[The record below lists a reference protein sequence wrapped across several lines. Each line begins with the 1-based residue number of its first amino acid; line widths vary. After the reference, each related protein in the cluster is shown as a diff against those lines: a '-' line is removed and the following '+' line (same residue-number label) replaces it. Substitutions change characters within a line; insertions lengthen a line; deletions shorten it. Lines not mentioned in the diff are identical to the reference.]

1 MREPLEN
8 KEANLVVL
16 ARAGDRQALEALVER
31 YYAAL
36 RALLLRYG
44 GVRPDEVEDVVQET
58 FLRALAALHRYQDK
72 GHFRTWLYRIAVN
85 LARDKRKREGRVV
98 TGVDVAALAD
108 VPDFGSDPALT
119 TLGRLEREALAA
131 ALDRLPETQ
140 REALVLRFYADLPL
154 EDVARVVGCPEGTV
168 KSRIHYALRKLRGL
182 LAVECR
188 GAGRTAEGAAP
199 GHDSG
204 RMAPEREEDGS
215 HGR

>member
-1 MREPLEN
+1 MREPVEN
-8 KEANLVVL
+8 KEATLVAL

-36 RALLLRYG
+36 RAVLVRYG
-44 GVRPDEVEDVVQET
+44 GVRQDEVEDVVQET
-58 FLRALAALHRYQDK
+58 FLRALAALDRYQDR

-98 TGVDVAALAD
+98 TGVDVSALAD

-131 ALDRLPETQ
+131 ALNRLPESQ
-140 REALVLRFYADLPL
+140 REALVLRFYAELPL

-182 LAVECR
+182 LAVEYR
-188 GAGRTAEGAAP
+188 SAGSAVEGAAS
-199 GHDSG
+199 GHALG
-204 RMAPEREEDGS
+204 RAAREREEGGS
-215 HGR
+215 YGR